1 MAGKEGTAACGS
13 ARPPSRLTTTA
24 APLHHRASPPRP
36 RLSTTAAPLHHHHR
50 APPPPDSLP
59 SPGPR
64 VDKRLMRKEFE
75 YLEGL
80 LPALALYGHVE
91 LVSEVIDQLR
101 VS

>member
-1 MAGKEGTAACGS
+1 
-13 ARPPSRLTTTA
+13 
-24 APLHHRASPPRP
+24 
-36 RLSTTAAPLHHHHR
+36 
-50 APPPPDSLP
+50 
-59 SPGPR
+59 
-64 VDKRLMRKEFE
+64 MRKEFE